1 MERGERP
8 PPPLFIFIM
17 SKASKLVSDAIL
29 GNDYAIVYVNN
40 QAYAIQPPT
49 IKRLAGAIS
58 CISDI
63 NLSEGSSI
71 KEMLLSAKDSE
82 AYAKALSWLMAGDL
96 SKTKELCNGTLEEV
110 VDALAVGFDLIG
122 VAPFLKAVS
131 LTKNASLLAATPK

>member
-1 MERGERP
+1 MAKRP

-63 NLSEGSSI
+63 NLSEGSSV
-71 KEMLLSAKDSE
+71 KEMLLSTKDSE

-110 VDALAVGFDLIG
+110 VDALAAGFDLIG
-122 VAPFLKAVS
+122 IAPFLKAVS